1 MESCRQMSA
10 LKVKASEGA
19 KEEEPARVPHSP
31 TQDSGREV
39 RPRPQPCPSPSATR
53 APKEQDSLG
62 PPFKDK
68 LLKSS
73 CNCTG

>member
-19 KEEEPARVPHSP
+19 KEEEPARVPRSP

-53 APKEQDSLG
+53 ASKG
-62 PPFKDK
+62 PFFKNQ